1 MVLEVKKLNVS
12 NLNWKARVALCKEWK
27 KSGLS
32 ANEFCRQKGLTHS
45 TFHSWCKK
53 LKESDAEIN
62 HPPSKSMRYSRQ
74 VNPERNLEPIML
86 SNDTQDLL
94 KQMLVEIS
102 LPNQILVK
110 IFLSIPEL
118 KKLLGELCNAVTV
131 VREEN
136 LDF

>member
-12 NLNWKARVALCKEWK
+12 DLKWKERVALCKEWK
-27 KSGLS
+27 KTGLS

-53 LKESDAEIN
+53 LKESDTEIN
-62 HPPSKSMRYSRQ
+62 HPSSKNMRYSRQ
-74 VNPERNLEPIML
+74 VDVERNLEPIIL

-94 KQMLVEIS
+94 KQIPVEIG

-110 IFLSIPEL
+110 ISLSIPEL
-118 KKLLGELCNAVTV
+118 KKLLGELCNAATI

>member
-12 NLNWKARVALCKEWK
+12 NLNWKARIALCKEWK

-53 LKESDAEIN
+53 LKESNA
-62 HPPSKSMRYSRQ
+62 
-74 VNPERNLEPIML
+74 ERNLEPIML

-94 KQMLVEIS
+94 KQIPVEIG

-110 IFLSIPEL
+110 ISLSIPEL
-118 KKLLGELCNAVTV
+118 KKLLGELCDAVTV

-136 LDF
+136 LGF